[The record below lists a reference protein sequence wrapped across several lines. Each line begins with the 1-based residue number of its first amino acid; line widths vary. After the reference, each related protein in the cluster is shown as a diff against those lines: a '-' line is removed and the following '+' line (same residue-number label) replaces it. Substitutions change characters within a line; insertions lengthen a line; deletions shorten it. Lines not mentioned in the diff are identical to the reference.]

1 MKLFNSGKLRLTARK
16 KKNYKRFTRSRAA
29 NVVFVSLL
37 LLAGLFMVLP
47 LIYSIVT
54 SFKPL
59 DELLA
64 FPPKFFVT
72 RPTMQN
78 YAVLPSLLDNLQVPF
93 SRYLFNSLFISV
105 VITVG
110 HIIVAGMAAFTLSNC
125 KHKMISAVFWGVQI
139 ALLFNGYTLG
149 IPQYLI
155 FSKMGIIDT
164 YWVYILPALQS
175 TTGVFLMKQYMD
187 VSVPKALMEAALLD
201 GAGYYRIFW
210 RLVMPLVKPAWLTL
224 ALFAFRD
231 AWALQPGGTIFDESL
246 KTLPVAMNQIA
257 QSGIARSGS
266 VMAAT
271 VLLMVPPIL
280 VYLVSQSNVMETMSS
295 AGMKD

>member
-1 MKLFNSGKLRLTARK
+1 MDKVKKLRLRVAK
-16 KKNYKRFTRSRAA
+16 KKSYKRFTRSKFA
-29 NVVFVSLL
+29 NVVFVTML

-47 LIYSIVT
+47 LIYSVVT

-72 RPTMQN
+72 RPTIHN
-78 YAVLPSLLDNLQVPF
+78 YTVLPSLLDNLQVPF
-93 SRYLFNSLFISV
+93 SRYAFNSLFISV
-105 VITVG
+105 AITFG
-110 HIIVAGMAAFTLSNC
+110 HVIVAGMAAFTLSFC
-125 KHKMISAVFWGVQI
+125 KNKWISTVFWGVQV

-155 FSKMGIIDT
+155 FAKLGIIDT

-187 VSVPKALMEAALLD
+187 VSIPKALMEAALLD

-210 RLVMPLVKPAWLTL
+210 TLVMPLVKPAWLTL
-224 ALFAFRD
+224 TLFAFRD
-231 AWALQPGGTIFDESL
+231 AWAIQPGGTIFSESL

-257 QSGIARSGS
+257 ASGIARSGS

-271 VLLMVPPIL
+271 VLLMIPPIL

>member
-1 MKLFNSGKLRLTARK
+1 MKLFNSGKLKLTAHK

-29 NVVFVSLL
+29 NVVFVSFL

-78 YAVLPSLLDNLQVPF
+78 YTVLPSLLDNLQVPF

-271 VLLMVPPIL
+271 VLLMIPPIL

>member
-1 MKLFNSGKLRLTARK
+1 MEKQKKLRMKVAK
-16 KKNYKRFTRSRAA
+16 KKSYKRFTRSRAA
-29 NVVFVSLL
+29 NVLFVSFL

-47 LIYSIVT
+47 LIYSVMT

-64 FPPKFFVT
+64 FPPKFYVT
-72 RPTMQN
+72 RPTLHN
-78 YAVLPSLLDNLQVPF
+78 YLVLPSLLDNLQVPF
-93 SRYLFNSLFISV
+93 SRYAFNSLFISV

-110 HIIVAGMAAFTLSNC
+110 HIIVAGMASFSLSFC
-125 KHKMISAVFWGVQI
+125 KSKVISTVFWSVQV

-155 FSKMGIIDT
+155 FSKLGMIDT

-231 AWALQPGGTIFDESL
+231 AWAIQPGGTIFSESL

-257 QSGIARSGS
+257 ASGIARSGS

-271 VLLMVPPIL
+271 VLLMIPPIA

>member
-1 MKLFNSGKLRLTARK
+1 MEKVKKLRLRVAK
-16 KKNYKRFTRSRAA
+16 KKSYKRFTRSKVA
-29 NVVFVSLL
+29 NVFFVTML

-72 RPTMQN
+72 RPTIHN
-78 YAVLPSLLDNLQVPF
+78 YTVLPSLLDNLQVPF
-93 SRYLFNSLFISV
+93 SRYAFNSLFISV
-105 VITVG
+105 AITFG
-110 HIIVAGMAAFTLSNC
+110 HVLVAGMAAFTLSFC
-125 KHKMISAVFWGVQI
+125 KNKWISTVFWGVQV

-155 FSKMGIIDT
+155 FAKLGIIDT

-187 VSVPKALMEAALLD
+187 VSIPKALMEAALLD

-210 RLVMPLVKPAWLTL
+210 TLVMPLVKPAWLTL
-224 ALFAFRD
+224 TLFAFRD
-231 AWALQPGGTIFDESL
+231 AWAIQPGGTIFSESL

-257 QSGIARSGS
+257 ASGIARSGS

-271 VLLMVPPIL
+271 VLLMIPPIA

>member
-1 MKLFNSGKLRLTARK
+1 MSRVKRLRLRVAK
-16 KKNYKRFTRSRAA
+16 KKSYKRFTRSTAA
-29 NVVFVSLL
+29 NVFFVGML

-72 RPTMQN
+72 RPTIHN

-93 SRYLFNSLFISV
+93 SRYAFNSLFISV
-105 VITVG
+105 AITFG
-110 HIIVAGMAAFTLSNC
+110 HVLVAGMAASTLSFC
-125 KHKMISAVFWGVQI
+125 KNKWISAVFWGVQV

-155 FSKMGIIDT
+155 FAKLGIIDT

-210 RLVMPLVKPAWLTL
+210 TLVMPLVKPAWLTL
-224 ALFAFRD
+224 TLFAFRD
-231 AWALQPGGTIFDESL
+231 AWALQPGGTIFSESL

-257 QSGIARSGS
+257 ASGISRSGS

-271 VLLMVPPIL
+271 VLLMIPPIA

>member
-1 MKLFNSGKLRLTARK
+1 MEKTKKLRMKVAK
-16 KKNYKRFTRSRAA
+16 KKSYKRFTRSKAA
-29 NVVFVSLL
+29 NVVFVSFL

-47 LIYSIVT
+47 LIYSVMT

-64 FPPKFFVT
+64 FPPKFYVT
-72 RPTMQN
+72 RPTVYN
-78 YAVLPSLLDNLQVPF
+78 YTVLPSLLDNLQVPF
-93 SRYLFNSLFISV
+93 SRYAFNSLFISV
-105 VITVG
+105 AITVG
-110 HIIVAGMAAFTLSNC
+110 HVVVAGMAAFSLSFC
-125 KHKMISAVFWGVQI
+125 KSKFISTVFWAVQV

-155 FSKMGIIDT
+155 FSKLGIIDT

-210 RLVMPLVKPAWLTL
+210 TLVMPLVKPAWLTL
-224 ALFAFRD
+224 SLFAFRD
-231 AWALQPGGTIFDESL
+231 AWAMQPGGTIFSENL

-257 QSGIARSGS
+257 ASGIARSGS

-271 VLLMVPPIL
+271 VLLMIPPIL

>member
-1 MKLFNSGKLRLTARK
+1 MEKQKKVRMKVAK
-16 KKNYKRFTRSRAA
+16 KKSYKRFTRSRAA
-29 NVVFVSLL
+29 NVIFVGFL

-47 LIYSIVT
+47 LIYSVMT

-64 FPPKFFVT
+64 FPPKFYVT
-72 RPTMQN
+72 RPTLQN
-78 YAVLPSLLDNLQVPF
+78 YLVLPSLLDNLQVPF
-93 SRYLFNSLFISV
+93 SRYAFNSLFISV
-105 VITVG
+105 AITVG
-110 HIIVAGMAAFTLSNC
+110 HIIIAGMASFSLSFC
-125 KHKMISAVFWGVQI
+125 KSKFISVVFWSVQV

-155 FSKMGIIDT
+155 FSKLGIIDT

-231 AWALQPGGTIFDESL
+231 AWAIQPGGTIFSESL

-257 QSGIARSGS
+257 ASGIARSGS

-271 VLLMVPPIL
+271 VLLMIPPIL

>member
-1 MKLFNSGKLRLTARK
+1 MEKQKKLRMKVAK
-16 KKNYKRFTRSRAA
+16 KKSYKRFTRSRAA
-29 NVVFVSLL
+29 NVLFVSFL

-47 LIYSIVT
+47 LIYSVMT

-64 FPPKFFVT
+64 FPPKFYVT
-72 RPTMQN
+72 RPTLHN
-78 YAVLPSLLDNLQVPF
+78 YLVLPSLLDNLQVPF
-93 SRYLFNSLFISV
+93 SRYAFNSLFISV

-110 HIIVAGMAAFTLSNC
+110 HIIVAGMASFSLSFC
-125 KHKMISAVFWGVQI
+125 KSKVISTIFWSVQV

-155 FSKMGIIDT
+155 FSKLGMIDT

-231 AWALQPGGTIFDESL
+231 AWAIQPGGTIFSESL

-257 QSGIARSGS
+257 ASGIARSGS

-271 VLLMVPPIL
+271 VLLMIPPIA

>member
-1 MKLFNSGKLRLTARK
+1 MKAKS
-16 KKNYKRFTRSRAA
+16 NYKHFTRSKAA
-29 NVVFVSLL
+29 NVVFVTILL
-37 LLAGLFMVLP
+37 LSGLFMVLP

-64 FPPKFFVT
+64 FPPRFFVV
-72 RPTMQN
+72 RPTLYN
-78 YAVLPSLLDNLQVPF
+78 YSILPSLLSNLQVPF
-93 SRYLFNSLFISV
+93 SRYAFNSLFISV

-110 HIIVAGMAAFTLSNC
+110 HIIIAGLAAFVLSNC
-125 KHKMISAVFWGVQI
+125 KHKLIAIIFWCVQI
-139 ALLFNGYTLG
+139 ALLFNSYTLS

-155 FSKMGIIDT
+155 FSKLKIIDT

-187 VSVPKALMEAALLD
+187 VSVPRALMEAALLD

-210 RLVMPLVKPAWLTL
+210 KLVMPLVKPAWLTL
-224 ALFAFRD
+224 ALFSFRD
-231 AWALQPGGTIFDESL
+231 AWTLLPSGTIFNESL
-246 KTLPVAMNQIA
+246 KTVPVAMSQIT
-257 QSGIARSGS
+257 QSGIARSGA

-271 VLLMVPPIL
+271 VLLMIPPII

>member
-1 MKLFNSGKLRLTARK
+1 MEKQKKLRMKVAK
-16 KKNYKRFTRSRAA
+16 KKSYKRFTRSRVA
-29 NVVFVSLL
+29 NVLFVSFL

-47 LIYSIVT
+47 LIYSVMT

-59 DELLA
+59 DELMA
-64 FPPKFFVT
+64 FPPKFYVT
-72 RPTMQN
+72 RPTLYN
-78 YAVLPSLLDNLQVPF
+78 YTVLPSLLDNLQVPF
-93 SRYLFNSLFISV
+93 SRYAFNTLFISV
-105 VITVG
+105 AITVG
-110 HIIVAGMAAFTLSNC
+110 HVILSGMAAFTLSNC
-125 KHKMISAVFWGVQI
+125 KHKLISVVFWSVQV

-155 FSKMGIIDT
+155 FSKLGIIDT

-210 RLVMPLVKPAWLTL
+210 TLVMPLVKPAWLTL
-224 ALFAFRD
+224 SLFAFRD
-231 AWALQPGGTIFDESL
+231 AWAMQPGGTIFSENL

-257 QSGIARSGS
+257 ASGIARSGS

-271 VLLMVPPIL
+271 VLLMIPPIL

>member
-1 MKLFNSGKLRLTARK
+1 MSRVKRLRLRVAK
-16 KKNYKRFTRSRAA
+16 KKSYKRFTRSTAA
-29 NVVFVSLL
+29 NVFFVGML

-64 FPPKFFVT
+64 FPPKIFVT
-72 RPTMQN
+72 RPTIHN

-93 SRYLFNSLFISV
+93 SRYAFNSLFISV
-105 VITVG
+105 AITVG
-110 HIIVAGMAAFTLSNC
+110 HVLVAGMAAFTLSFC
-125 KHKMISAVFWGVQI
+125 KNKWISAVFWGVQV

-155 FSKMGIIDT
+155 FSKLGIIDT

-210 RLVMPLVKPAWLTL
+210 TLVMPLVKPAWLTL
-224 ALFAFRD
+224 TLFAFRD
-231 AWALQPGGTIFDESL
+231 AWALQPGGTIFSESL

-257 QSGIARSGS
+257 ASGISRSGS

-271 VLLMVPPIL
+271 VLLMIPPIA

>member
-1 MKLFNSGKLRLTARK
+1 
-16 KKNYKRFTRSRAA
+16 
-29 NVVFVSLL
+29 
-37 LLAGLFMVLP
+37 
-47 LIYSIVT
+47 
-54 SFKPL
+54 
-59 DELLA
+59 
-64 FPPKFFVT
+64 
-72 RPTMQN
+72 
-78 YAVLPSLLDNLQVPF
+78 
-93 SRYLFNSLFISV
+93 
-105 VITVG
+105 
-110 HIIVAGMAAFTLSNC
+110 MAAFTLSNC
-125 KHKMISAVFWGVQI
+125 KHKFISIVFWGVQV

-155 FSKMGIIDT
+155 FSKLGIIDT

-210 RLVMPLVKPAWLTL
+210 NLVMPLVKPAWLTL

-231 AWALQPGGTIFDESL
+231 AWAIQPSGTIFSESL

-257 QSGIARSGS
+257 ASGIARSGS

-271 VLLMVPPIL
+271 VLLMVPPIA

>member
-1 MKLFNSGKLRLTARK
+1 MFVTILL
-16 KKNYKRFTRSRAA
+16 
-29 NVVFVSLL
+29 VF
-37 LLAGLFMVLP
+37 GLFMVLP
-47 LIYSIVT
+47 LIYSVVT

-72 RPTMQN
+72 RPTLYN
-78 YAVLPSLLDNLQVPF
+78 YTVLPSLLDNLQVPF
-93 SRYLFNSLFISV
+93 SRYAFNSLFISV
-105 VITVG
+105 TITVG
-110 HIIVAGMAAFTLSNC
+110 HVLVAGMAAFTLSNC
-125 KHKMISAVFWGVQI
+125 KHKFISTVFWAVQV

-155 FSKMGIIDT
+155 FSKLGIIDT

-210 RLVMPLVKPAWLTL
+210 TLVMPLVKPAWLTL
-224 ALFAFRD
+224 SLFAFRD
-231 AWALQPGGTIFDESL
+231 AWALQPSGTIFSENL

-257 QSGIARSGS
+257 ASGIARSGS

-271 VLLMVPPIL
+271 VILMIPPIL

>member
-1 MKLFNSGKLRLTARK
+1 MDRVKKLRLRVAK
-16 KKNYKRFTRSRAA
+16 KKSYKRFTRSRAA
-29 NVVFVSLL
+29 NVFFVSML

-72 RPTMQN
+72 RPTIHN

-93 SRYLFNSLFISV
+93 SRYAFNSLFISV
-105 VITVG
+105 AITFG
-110 HIIVAGMAAFTLSNC
+110 HVIVAGMAAFTLSFC
-125 KHKMISAVFWGVQI
+125 KNKWISTVFWGVQV

-155 FSKMGIIDT
+155 FAKLGIIDT

-210 RLVMPLVKPAWLTL
+210 TLVMPLVKPAWLTL
-224 ALFAFRD
+224 TLFAFRD
-231 AWALQPGGTIFDESL
+231 AWALQPGGTIFSESL

-257 QSGIARSGS
+257 ASGISRSGS

-271 VLLMVPPIL
+271 VLLMIPPIA

>member
-1 MKLFNSGKLRLTARK
+1 MSKVKKLRLRVAK
-16 KKNYKRFTRSRAA
+16 KKSYKRFTRSTAA
-29 NVVFVSLL
+29 NVFFVTMLL
-37 LLAGLFMVLP
+37 VAGLFMVLP
-47 LIYSIVT
+47 LIYSVVT

-72 RPTMQN
+72 RPTIHN

-93 SRYLFNSLFISV
+93 SRYAFNTVFISV
-105 VITVG
+105 AITVG
-110 HIIVAGMAAFTLSNC
+110 HVIIAGMAAFTLSFC
-125 KHKMISAVFWGVQI
+125 KSKLISVVFWGVQV

-155 FSKMGIIDT
+155 FAKLGIIDT
-164 YWVYILPALQS
+164 YWVYLLPALQS

-210 RLVMPLVKPAWLTL
+210 TLVMPLVKPSWLTL

-231 AWALQPGGTIFDESL
+231 AWAIQPGGTIFSEEL

-257 QSGIARSGS
+257 ASGIARSGS

-271 VLLMVPPIL
+271 VLLMIPPIL

>member
-1 MKLFNSGKLRLTARK
+1 MKTRKLS
-16 KKNYKRFTRSRAA
+16 YKRFTRSRAA
-29 NVVFVSLL
+29 NVVFVGLL

-47 LIYSIVT
+47 LIYSIIT
-54 SFKPL
+54 SFKPM

-64 FPPKFFVT
+64 FPPRFFVT
-72 RPTMQN
+72 RPTVYN
-78 YAVLPSLLDNLQVPF
+78 YTVLPSLLSNLQVPF
-93 SRYLFNSLFISV
+93 SRYVFNSLLISV
-105 VITVG
+105 AITVG
-110 HIIVAGMAAFTLSNC
+110 HILIAGMAAFVLSNC
-125 KHKMISAVFWGVQI
+125 RHKLISVVFWGVQV
-139 ALLFNGYTLG
+139 ALLFNSYTLA

-155 FSKMGIIDT
+155 FSELRMIDT

-187 VSVPKALMEAALLD
+187 VSVPKALQEAALLD
-201 GAGYYRIFW
+201 GAGTFRIFW
-210 RLVMPLVKPAWLTL
+210 NLVMPLVKPAWLTL

-231 AWALQPGGTIFDESL
+231 AWALQPGGTIFSESL

-271 VLLMVPPIL
+271 VLLMIPPIL

>member
-1 MKLFNSGKLRLTARK
+1 MSRVKRLRLRVAK
-16 KKNYKRFTRSRAA
+16 KKSYKRFTRSTAA
-29 NVVFVSLL
+29 NVFFVGML

-72 RPTMQN
+72 RPTIHN

-93 SRYLFNSLFISV
+93 SRYAFNSLFISV
-105 VITVG
+105 AITVG
-110 HIIVAGMAAFTLSNC
+110 HVLVAGMAAFTLSFC
-125 KHKMISAVFWGVQI
+125 KNKWISAVFWGVQV

-155 FSKMGIIDT
+155 FAKLGIIDT

-210 RLVMPLVKPAWLTL
+210 TLVMPLVKPAWLTL
-224 ALFAFRD
+224 TLFAFRD
-231 AWALQPGGTIFDESL
+231 AWALQPGGTIFSESL

-257 QSGIARSGS
+257 ASGISRSGS

-271 VLLMVPPIL
+271 VLLMIPPIA

>member
-1 MKLFNSGKLRLTARK
+1 MSKEKKLRLRVAK
-16 KKNYKRFTRSRAA
+16 KKSYKRFTRSTAA
-29 NVVFVSLL
+29 NVFFVSML

-72 RPTMQN
+72 RPTIHN
-78 YAVLPSLLDNLQVPF
+78 YTVLPSLLDNLQVPF
-93 SRYLFNSLFISV
+93 SRYAFNSLFISV
-105 VITVG
+105 AITFG
-110 HIIVAGMAAFTLSNC
+110 HVIVAGMAAFTLSFC
-125 KHKMISAVFWGVQI
+125 KSKWISIVFWGVQV

-155 FSKMGIIDT
+155 FAKLGIIDT

-210 RLVMPLVKPAWLTL
+210 TLVMPLVKPAWLTL
-224 ALFAFRD
+224 SLFAFRD
-231 AWALQPGGTIFDESL
+231 AWAMQPGGTIFSESL

-257 QSGIARSGS
+257 ASGIARSGS

-271 VLLMVPPIL
+271 VLLMIPPIA

>member
-1 MKLFNSGKLRLTARK
+1 MSRVKKLRLRVAK
-16 KKNYKRFTRSRAA
+16 KKSYKRFTRSTAA
-29 NVVFVSLL
+29 NVFFVSMLMI
-37 LLAGLFMVLP
+37 AGLFMVLP

-72 RPTMQN
+72 RPTIHN

-93 SRYLFNSLFISV
+93 SRYAFNSLFISV
-105 VITVG
+105 AITFG
-110 HIIVAGMAAFTLSNC
+110 HVIVAGMAAFTLSFC
-125 KHKMISAVFWGVQI
+125 KNKWISTGFWGVQV

-155 FSKMGIIDT
+155 FAKLGIIDT

-210 RLVMPLVKPAWLTL
+210 TLVMPLVKPAWLTL
-224 ALFAFRD
+224 SLFAFRD
-231 AWALQPGGTIFDESL
+231 AWAMQPGGTIFSESL

-257 QSGIARSGS
+257 ASGIARSGS

-271 VLLMVPPIL
+271 VLLMIPPIA

>member
-1 MKLFNSGKLRLTARK
+1 MERVKKLRLRVAK
-16 KKNYKRFTRSRAA
+16 KKSYKRFTRSKAA
-29 NVVFVSLL
+29 NVFFVSMLL
-37 LLAGLFMVLP
+37 LSGLFMVLP

-64 FPPKFFVT
+64 FPPKFFVS
-72 RPTMQN
+72 RPTVHN
-78 YAVLPSLLDNLQVPF
+78 YTVLPSLLDNLQVPF
-93 SRYLFNSLFISV
+93 SRYAFNSLFISV
-105 VITVG
+105 AITFG
-110 HIIVAGMAAFTLSNC
+110 HVLVAGMASFTLSFC
-125 KHKMISAVFWGVQI
+125 KNKWISTVFWGVQV

-155 FSKMGIIDT
+155 FAKLGIIDT

-210 RLVMPLVKPAWLTL
+210 TLVMPLVKPAWLTL
-224 ALFAFRD
+224 SLFAFRD
-231 AWALQPGGTIFDESL
+231 AWALQPGGTIFSESL

-257 QSGIARSGS
+257 ASGIARSGS

-271 VLLMVPPIL
+271 VLLMIPPIA

>member
-1 MKLFNSGKLRLTARK
+1 MDKQKKLRMKVAK
-16 KKNYKRFTRSRAA
+16 KKSYKRFTRSRAA
-29 NVVFVSLL
+29 NVLFVTFL

-47 LIYSIVT
+47 LIYSVMT

-59 DELLA
+59 DELMA
-64 FPPKFFVT
+64 FPPKFYVT

-78 YAVLPSLLDNLQVPF
+78 YLVLPSLLDNLQVPF
-93 SRYLFNSLFISV
+93 SRYAFNSVFISV

-110 HIIVAGMAAFTLSNC
+110 HIVIAGMASFSLSFC
-125 KHKMISAVFWGVQI
+125 KSKLISTIFWSVQV

-155 FSKMGIIDT
+155 FSKLGMIDT

-231 AWALQPGGTIFDESL
+231 AWAIQPGGTIFSESL

-257 QSGIARSGS
+257 ASGIARSGS

-271 VLLMVPPIL
+271 VLLMIPPIA

>member
-1 MKLFNSGKLRLTARK
+1 MEKQKKLRMKVAK
-16 KKNYKRFTRSRAA
+16 KKSYQRFTRSRVA
-29 NVVFVSLL
+29 NVLFVSFL

-47 LIYSIVT
+47 LIYSVMT

-59 DELLA
+59 DELMA
-64 FPPKFFVT
+64 FPPKFYVT
-72 RPTMQN
+72 RPTLYN
-78 YAVLPSLLDNLQVPF
+78 YTVLPSLLDNLQVPF
-93 SRYLFNSLFISV
+93 SRYAFNTLFISV
-105 VITVG
+105 AITVG
-110 HIIVAGMAAFTLSNC
+110 HVILSGMAAFTLSNC
-125 KHKMISAVFWGVQI
+125 KHKLISVVFWSVQV

-155 FSKMGIIDT
+155 FSKLGIIDT

-210 RLVMPLVKPAWLTL
+210 TLVMPLVKPAWLTL
-224 ALFAFRD
+224 SLFAFRD
-231 AWALQPGGTIFDESL
+231 AWAMQPGGTIFSENL

-257 QSGIARSGS
+257 ASGIARSGS

-271 VLLMVPPIL
+271 VLLMIPPIL

>member
-1 MKLFNSGKLRLTARK
+1 MSKIKKLRLRVAK
-16 KKNYKRFTRSRAA
+16 KKSYKRFTRSKVA
-29 NVVFVSLL
+29 NVFFVSML

-64 FPPKFFVT
+64 FPPKFFVS
-72 RPTMQN
+72 RPTIHN
-78 YAVLPSLLDNLQVPF
+78 YTVLPSLLDNLQVPF
-93 SRYLFNSLFISV
+93 SRYAFNSLFISV
-105 VITVG
+105 AITFG
-110 HIIVAGMAAFTLSNC
+110 HVLVAGMASFTLSFC
-125 KHKMISAVFWGVQI
+125 KNKWISAVFWGVQV

-155 FSKMGIIDT
+155 FAKLGIIDT

-210 RLVMPLVKPAWLTL
+210 TLVMPLVKPAWLTL
-224 ALFAFRD
+224 SLFAFRD
-231 AWALQPGGTIFDESL
+231 AWALQPGGTIFSESL

-257 QSGIARSGS
+257 ASGISRSGS

-271 VLLMVPPIL
+271 VLLMIPPIA

>member
-1 MKLFNSGKLRLTARK
+1 MLFKTGKLRLTAHK

-29 NVVFVSLL
+29 NVVFVAFL

-54 SFKPL
+54 SFKPM

-64 FPPKFFVT
+64 FPPRFFVT

-105 VITVG
+105 IITVG
-110 HIIVAGMAAFTLSNC
+110 HILIAGMAAFTLSNC
-125 KHKMISAVFWGVQI
+125 KHKFISATFWGVQI

-164 YWVYILPALQS
+164 YLVYILPALQS

-187 VSVPKALMEAALLD
+187 VSVPRALMEAALLD

-224 ALFAFRD
+224 ALFSFRD
-231 AWALQPGGTIFDESL
+231 AWALQPSGTIFDESL

-257 QSGIARSGS
+257 ASGIARSGS

-271 VLLMVPPIL
+271 VLLMIPPIL
-280 VYLVSQSNVMETMSS
+280 VYLISQSNVMETMSS

>member
-1 MKLFNSGKLRLTARK
+1 MSREKKLRLRVAK
-16 KKNYKRFTRSRAA
+16 KKSYKRFTRSKAA
-29 NVVFVSLL
+29 NVFFVSMLL
-37 LLAGLFMVLP
+37 LSGLFMVLP

-72 RPTMQN
+72 RPTIHN
-78 YAVLPSLLDNLQVPF
+78 YTVLPSLLDNLQVPF
-93 SRYLFNSLFISV
+93 SRYAFNSLFISV
-105 VITVG
+105 AITFG
-110 HIIVAGMAAFTLSNC
+110 HVIVAGMAAFTLSFC
-125 KHKMISAVFWGVQI
+125 KNKLISVVFWGVQV

-155 FSKMGIIDT
+155 FAKLGIIDT

-210 RLVMPLVKPAWLTL
+210 TLVMPLVKPAWLTL
-224 ALFAFRD
+224 SLFAFRD
-231 AWALQPGGTIFDESL
+231 AWALQPGGTIFSESL

-257 QSGIARSGS
+257 ASGIARSGS

-271 VLLMVPPIL
+271 VLLMIPPIA

>member
-1 MKLFNSGKLRLTARK
+1 MSREKKLRLRVAK
-16 KKNYKRFTRSRAA
+16 KKSYKRFTRSKVA
-29 NVVFVSLL
+29 NVFFVSMLL
-37 LLAGLFMVLP
+37 LSGLFMVLP

-72 RPTMQN
+72 RPTIHN
-78 YAVLPSLLDNLQVPF
+78 YTVLPSLLDNLQVPF
-93 SRYLFNSLFISV
+93 SRYAFNSLFISV
-105 VITVG
+105 AITFDHV
-110 HIIVAGMAAFTLSNC
+110 IVAGMAAFTLSFC
-125 KHKMISAVFWGVQI
+125 KNKLISVVFWGVQV

-155 FSKMGIIDT
+155 FAKLGIIDT

-210 RLVMPLVKPAWLTL
+210 TLVMPLVKPAWLTL
-224 ALFAFRD
+224 SLFAFRD
-231 AWALQPGGTIFDESL
+231 AWALQPGGTIFSESL

-257 QSGIARSGS
+257 ASGIARSGS

-271 VLLMVPPIL
+271 VLLMIPPIA

>member
-1 MKLFNSGKLRLTARK
+1 MSKIKKLRLRVAK
-16 KKNYKRFTRSRAA
+16 KKSYKRFTRSKAA
-29 NVVFVSLL
+29 NVFFVSML

-64 FPPKFFVT
+64 FPPKFFVS
-72 RPTMQN
+72 RPTIHN
-78 YAVLPSLLDNLQVPF
+78 YTVLPSLLDNLQVPF
-93 SRYLFNSLFISV
+93 SRYAFNSLFISV
-105 VITVG
+105 AITFG
-110 HIIVAGMAAFTLSNC
+110 HVLVAGMASFTLSFC
-125 KHKMISAVFWGVQI
+125 KNKWISAVFWGVQV

-155 FSKMGIIDT
+155 FAKLGIIDT

-210 RLVMPLVKPAWLTL
+210 TLVMPLVKPAWLTL
-224 ALFAFRD
+224 SLFAFRD
-231 AWALQPGGTIFDESL
+231 AWALQPGGTIFSESL

-257 QSGIARSGS
+257 ASGIARSGS

-271 VLLMVPPIL
+271 VLLMIPPIA

>member
-1 MKLFNSGKLRLTARK
+1 MEKVKKLRLRVAK
-16 KKNYKRFTRSRAA
+16 KKSYKRFTRSKFA
-29 NVVFVSLL
+29 NVVFVTML

-72 RPTMQN
+72 RPTIHN
-78 YAVLPSLLDNLQVPF
+78 YTVLPSLLDNLQVPF
-93 SRYLFNSLFISV
+93 SRYAFNSLFISV
-105 VITVG
+105 AITFG
-110 HIIVAGMAAFTLSNC
+110 HVLVAGMAAFTLSFC
-125 KHKMISAVFWGVQI
+125 KNKWISTVFWGVQV

-155 FSKMGIIDT
+155 FAKLGIIDT

-187 VSVPKALMEAALLD
+187 VSIPKALMEAALLD

-210 RLVMPLVKPAWLTL
+210 TLVMPLVKPAWLTL
-224 ALFAFRD
+224 TLFAFRD
-231 AWALQPGGTIFDESL
+231 AWAIQPGGTIFSESL

-257 QSGIARSGS
+257 ASGIARSGS

-271 VLLMVPPIL
+271 VLLMIPPIA